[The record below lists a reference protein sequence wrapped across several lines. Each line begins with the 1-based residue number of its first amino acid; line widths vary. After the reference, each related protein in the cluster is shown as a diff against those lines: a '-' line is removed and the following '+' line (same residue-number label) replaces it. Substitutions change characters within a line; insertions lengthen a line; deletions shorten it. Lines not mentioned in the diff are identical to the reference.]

1 MRARPEARSGYLL
14 YDGRSPYSRG
24 DDMEKLVYE
33 SVEGKCR
40 ICGSNAQV
48 MRVTE
53 FNLKVCLSCYPRFF
67 ERRIRRT
74 LEKYDMIREGDRV
87 LVALS
92 GGKDS
97 AALLFALKRL
107 SPLMGFELIATHF
120 HLNMGEFSER
130 NLALVEEQAERAG
143 VELRVVRIGDLGLK
157 VAKVKGWKPCAVC
170 GAIKRALMN
179 REARA
184 AGANVLATAHNLE
197 DMLLFAFKNLLSR
210 RHYLPPPVLE
220 PIGDLPRK
228 VKPLMF
234 TSEKHAL
241 QYCLLRD
248 IPFFPEKCPA
258 WSPKGHSLKEVFE
271 TLEKTVPSGKLQ
283 LLLSL
288 MEIMPPREEHMWRPT
303 GTCPECGEPTSQ
315 PKCPL
320 CQLAEW
326 FSSQPGR
333 ESA

>member
-1 MRARPEARSGYLL
+1 
-14 YDGRSPYSRG
+14 
-24 DDMEKLVYE
+24 MEKVIYPLA
-33 SVEGKCR
+33 EGKCR
-40 ICGSNAQV
+40 ICGSATQV
-48 MRVTE
+48 MRITE
-53 FNLKVCLSCYPRFF
+53 FNLKVCLPCYPRFF
-67 ERRIRRT
+67 ERRIRRA
-74 LEKYDMIREGDRV
+74 LEKHKMVLEGDRV

-107 SPLMGFELIATHF
+107 SASMGFELHATHF

-130 NLALVEEQAERAG
+130 NLTLAEEQARRAG
-143 VELRVVRIGDLGLK
+143 VGLRVVRIGELGLR

-179 REARA
+179 KEARA
-184 AGANVLATAHNLE
+184 SGANVLATAHTLE

-220 PIGDLPRK
+220 PIGDLPKK

-234 TSEKHAL
+234 TSERHTL

-248 IPFFPEKCPA
+248 IPFFADKCPA

-271 TLEKTVPSGKLQ
+271 TLERTVPSGKLQ

-288 MEIMPPREEHMWRPT
+288 MEVMPPKEEYMWLPT
-303 GTCPECGEPTSQ
+303 GLCPDCGEPTSQ

-320 CQLAEW
+320 CQLSEW
-326 FSSQPGR
+326 FAQKDL
-333 ESA
+333 EKA